1 MSAPAED
8 FAIGD
13 MEWYSWVYIVF
24 TGGGVGFLGGFAG
37 IGGLPIMVAMLR
49 SPPMDIC
56 QHEAQGTVLAV
67 MLPPMALLGVL
78 VMREEAKLLWKHAA
92 AAFCSYALTSF
103 LGAKLAYLF
112 DGKVLGI
119 LFAVH
124 MICLSIFYA
133 NSWRK
138 GRAAVDEG
146 EKQDKIEGEVTNPLD
161 DESPDES
168 PERQSS
174 DASSGTDPAGR
185 QEQDGDGSGDEQV
198 EEEEEEEEGQPLVLV
213 IREGA
218 MLPFTY
224 LSMAVAGAVIGV
236 VGGLFGTSWALISI
250 LSGLLL
256 LSGVSNA
263 NLSACCANV
272 SLARAGIGAGVF
284 MVPIMTELMGMS
296 KNDARTL
303 SMLILLPP
311 ASAGAVVEYSSHDN
325 VDWWL
330 SAILFGLYFV
340 TNPAGAKV
348 RGLRARSRQPSA
360 GASVLRIVLC

>member
-174 DASSGTDPAGR
+174 DASSGTDPAG
-185 QEQDGDGSGDEQV
+185 QEQDGDGSGNEQV
-198 EEEEEEEEGQPLVLV
+198 EEQDE
-213 IREGA
+213 
-218 MLPFTY
+218 
-224 LSMAVAGAVIGV
+224 
-236 VGGLFGTSWALISI
+236 
-250 LSGLLL
+250 
-256 LSGVSNA
+256 
-263 NLSACCANV
+263 
-272 SLARAGIGAGVF
+272 
-284 MVPIMTELMGMS
+284 
-296 KNDARTL
+296 
-303 SMLILLPP
+303 
-311 ASAGAVVEYSSHDN
+311 
-325 VDWWL
+325 
-330 SAILFGLYFV
+330 
-340 TNPAGAKV
+340 
-348 RGLRARSRQPSA
+348 
-360 GASVLRIVLC
+360 